1 MNVNESW
8 SNACHVH
15 TEWTSKKAS
24 ALARWQPLQRMAT
37 VSHAFQLFSLSLSRA
52 LSLSHSLSLSLSP
65 PDTKTRP
72 QMHGGSQSS
81 VEEVVSRL
89 CQEVT
94 LTSYTNLFEKVD
106 RLMCPFS
113 FRFGAVLLLNGSPA
127 LTIPDSPPPIA
138 SAPSGW
144 NHCLDTGR
152 PAADKW

>member
-1 MNVNESW
+1 MNRGQMLATYIPNGQVRRQVLLQDGNLCNEWQLS
-8 SNACHVH
+8 H
-15 TEWTSKKAS
+15 TRSS
-24 ALARWQPLQRMAT
+24 
-37 VSHAFQLFSLSLSRA
+37 SSLSLSRA